1 MKVRLMFNNSSH
13 DIEDDATA
21 TVLTLKSRLADLL
34 VTLSGASGASGV
46 AGSTSNPLTSN
57 NQKWIYKGKVL
68 QDGDVLSSSGFTDG
82 DTIHVMQTA
91 APPPSP
97 PSATTTTTTTSS
109 SGSVTAPLPPQ
120 YPVPQ
125 FDNAM
130 RRLLS
135 LHASPADVA
144 PSLSTILKI
153 ISNIIKNPYE
163 EKYRKIKTSNKLIQL
178 KIVSVSG
185 ALEVLVA
192 TGFAPMGEEYVMT
205 ISPVAWEVLVSCQ
218 RKLDLFLKKLE
229 SVDESA
235 LKASTEPPAK
245 ISAPASSIGTTGT
258 GSGAGGVDPQQSAAL
273 QQFLMALATTSTTAQ
288 PGLSTTATDTKVS
301 SF

>member
-13 DIEDDATA
+13 DIEDDASA

-34 VTLSGASGASGV
+34 VTLSGSSEASGV
-46 AGSTSNPLTSN
+46 AGSTSNPLTSK

-91 APPPSP
+91 APPSP
-97 PSATTTTTTTSS
+97 PSATTTTTSS
-109 SGSVTAPLPPQ
+109 SGSVAAPLPPQ

-245 ISAPASSIGTTGT
+245 TSAPASSIGTTGT

>member
-1 MKVRLMFNNSSH
+1 
-13 DIEDDATA
+13 
-21 TVLTLKSRLADLL
+21 
-34 VTLSGASGASGV
+34 
-46 AGSTSNPLTSN
+46 
-57 NQKWIYKGKVL
+57 
-68 QDGDVLSSSGFTDG
+68 
-82 DTIHVMQTA
+82 
-91 APPPSP
+91 
-97 PSATTTTTTTSS
+97 
-109 SGSVTAPLPPQ
+109 
-120 YPVPQ
+120 
-125 FDNAM
+125 M

-288 PGLSTTATDTKVS
+288 PGFSTTATDTKVS
-301 SF
+301 SFYFI